1 MKFSTILGQER
12 VIDALQRSV
21 AAQRV
26 AHAYLF
32 DGPAGCGRRATAL
45 ALIGRLFCTSPLDD
59 DACGS
64 CPSCRK
70 LAAGNHPDL
79 HLLEPLP
86 DKRDISIDQV
96 RELQQVLS
104 LRPFE
109 ASRKAC
115 LIDPAERMTAGAAN
129 ALLKTLE
136 EPPGH
141 AVLILIS
148 QQSDLLLSTV
158 RSRCQQV
165 RFSPLDEGTLALL
178 LERQGMTPEQAA
190 GLAPL
195 AQGSL
200 ERARELDGEED
211 SRQRRELLQMLA
223 AADLSRI
230 ATIFDAAEEQAGNRD
245 ETTARF
251 DLLISLLR
259 DMVLLRSAGP
269 GDILNRQLCEELAA
283 EAIRFAPARLMELLE
298 LALDTRR
305 AVQGNINAKLALERF
320 LLRYAGLR
328 IH

>member
-1 MKFSTILGQER
+1 MKFSGILGQDR
-12 VIDALQRSV
+12 VVDALQRSV
-21 AAQRV
+21 GTQRV

-45 ALIGRLFCTSPLDD
+45 ALIGRLFCGSPADG
-59 DACGS
+59 DACGT

-115 LIDPAERMTAGAAN
+115 LIDPAERMTVGAAN

-141 AVLILIS
+141 AVLILVS
-148 QQSDLLLSTV
+148 SQSDLLLATV
-158 RSRCQQV
+158 RSRCQQL

-178 LERQGMTPEQAA
+178 LERRGMTPGQAA
-190 GLAPL
+190 ELAPR

-200 ERARELDGEED
+200 ERALELDGEED
-211 SRQRRELLQMLA
+211 SRQRLELLKVLA
-223 AADLSRI
+223 ATDQSRI
-230 ATIFDAAEEQAGNRD
+230 ATIFDTAEELAGSRD
-245 ETTARF
+245 ETVALL
-251 DLLISLLR
+251 DLQISLLR
-259 DMVLLRSAGP
+259 DMVLLRTAGSS
-269 GDILNRQLCEELAA
+269 DILNRQLHGELTVEAA
-283 EAIRFAPARLMELLE
+283 RFAPTRLMELLE
-298 LALDTRR
+298 LTLEVRR
-305 AVQGNINAKLALERF
+305 AVQGNVNAKLALERL

-328 IH
+328 TA